1 MENEA
6 VSTRDL
12 GRMVEQIMTSEERQP
27 YEDDDPRLHFYDSY
41 RLVWRGE
48 EIRCHV
54 AAQRGLV
61 SCPVCGDVRVM
72 GELVLAGR
80 GAEVSMRLQDVH
92 ALQVHG
98 GLVWGQPVVDVD
110 ALRTV
115 LGVAHLPLVEDTDE
129 TIRQVLGGLWAL
141 QQAVIERHMTYGPNM
156 HEERA
161 RGYDTR
167 WQDREYR
174 IWFPTEREPPECP
187 LCGLPCN
194 GPALRVAQGETQ
206 VDVPVAARHLMEA
219 HGLRAHEDWS
229 VWNDL
234 GDFERLC
241 ALLGVECR
249 KS

>member
-1 MENEA
+1 
-6 VSTRDL
+6 
-12 GRMVEQIMTSEERQP
+12 MVERIMTSEERQP

-41 RLVWRGE
+41 RVVWRGE

-54 AAQRGLV
+54 AAQRGV
-61 SCPVCGDVRVM
+61 VACPVCGDVRVM

-80 GAEVSMRLQDVH
+80 GAEVSMHLQDVH
-92 ALQVHG
+92 TLQVHD
-98 GLVWGQPVVDVD
+98 GLVWGEQVVDGD

-115 LGVAHLPLVEDTDE
+115 LGVAHLPLVERTDE

-141 QQAVIERHMTYGPNM
+141 QQAVIERHMTYSPNM
-156 HEERA
+156 QEEQA

-174 IWFPTEREPPECP
+174 IWFPAGRGQPPECP
-187 LCGLPCN
+187 MCGQPCH
-194 GPALRVAQGETQ
+194 GPPMRVARGETQ
-206 VDVPVAARHLMEA
+206 VDVPVGARHLMEA
-219 HGLRAHEDWS
+219 HGLTAHEGWP
-229 VWNDL
+229 VWNDP

-249 KS
+249 TS

>member
-12 GRMVEQIMTSEERQP
+12 GRMVEQIMASEERQP

-54 AAQRGLV
+54 AAQRGVV

-80 GAEVSMRLQDVH
+80 GAEVRMHLQDVH

-98 GLVWGQPVVDVD
+98 GLVWGQPVVDLEQ
-110 ALRTV
+110 LRTV
-115 LGVAHLPLVEDTDE
+115 LGVAHQPLVEDIDE

-141 QQAVIERHMTYGPNM
+141 QQAVIERYMTYSPNM
-156 HEERA
+156 QKERA
-161 RGYDTR
+161 KGYDTR
-167 WQDREYR
+167 WQDRDYR
-174 IWFPTEREPPECP
+174 IWFPIVREPLECP
-187 LCGLPCN
+187 LCGLPCRD
-194 GPALRVAQGETQ
+194 PAMRVAQGETQ
-206 VDVPVAARHLMEA
+206 VDIPVAARHLMEA
-219 HGLRAHEDWS
+219 HGLTAHAGWA
-229 VWNDL
+229 VWNAP

-241 ALLGVECR
+241 ALLGVACR
-249 KS
+249 TS